1 MPLFAQQIFLFYGGI
16 KMIRR
21 SACLYEK
28 RVIGIENIC
37 TQNNGKIEY
46 IPSARKWLKEL
57 SHEKLLF
64 CPCGCGNN
72 LTLVAGKIRR
82 PHFKIQDTPGAKK
95 CLVVEESAVSVWS
108 RIILKAWFDT
118 KLRSDKIE
126 TRVPINRICD
136 SNRKFEYS
144 LYDFENKIGLC
155 YWYDKSNIESIKVD
169 VLERNVDV
177 KRILYI
183 SDIHNSHSNYPDLKL
198 MLKVQEKQGYLLYLS
213 LNEEDEYEDAYLVI
227 RAFVETYTGGWKQL
241 TVKSDKLDSF
251 NITYNG
257 ELIYQEQFI
266 NKFVKDAVEQYKAD
280 EIKRIE
286 ERKARDEEMRKQLE
300 IRAAQAEMERQK
312 RQQELEEQKEREK
325 QAKIQKEAEAKVYAE
340 EIDGYDFEQNE
351 TPIYDTRGN
360 RLLKCTYCGKKATK
374 KANFCYHDKK
384 NINMGACWKCQ
395 DLRKKDVEMIKAKY
409 KIPLIIEEGNCPN
422 CNRKIIV
429 RNTSHGQYKM
439 CENYIDCGYREKI
452 N

>member
-1 MPLFAQQIFLFYGGI
+1 
-16 KMIRR
+16 MIRR
-21 SACLYEK
+21 STCVFEG
-28 RVIGIENIC
+28 RIIGIERIC
-37 TQNNGKIEY
+37 TQINGKIEY
-46 IPSARKWLKEL
+46 VESEKEELRIL
-57 SHEKLLF
+57 SREKKLF

-72 LTLVAGKIRR
+72 LNLVAGDIRR

-118 KLRSDKIE
+118 KLKSDKIE

-169 VLERNVDV
+169 VLERNIDV

-213 LNEEDEYEDAYLVI
+213 LDEEDEYEDAYLVI
-227 RAFVETYTGGWKQL
+227 RAFVGTYTGGWKQIA
-241 TVKSDKLDSF
+241 VKSDKLDSF
-251 NITYNG
+251 NITSNG
-257 ELIYQEQFI
+257 ELIYQEQFVS
-266 NKFVKDAVEQYKAD
+266 KLVKDAVEQYKAD

-286 ERKARDEEMRKQLE
+286 ERRAKDEERRKLQE
-300 IRAAQAEMERQK
+300 IIEAQAEIERKK
-312 RQQELEEQKEREK
+312 RK
-325 QAKIQKEAEAKVYAE
+325 QAKEQKEAE
-340 EIDGYDFEQNE
+340 EIAGYDFEQNE
-351 TPIYDTRGN
+351 IPIYDTKGN
-360 RLLKCTYCGKKATK
+360 RLLKCSYCGKKAVK
-374 KANFCYHDKK
+374 KNNFYYHDKK
-384 NINMGACWKCQ
+384 NINTGACWNCQ
-395 DLRKKDVEMIKAKY
+395 DLRKKDVEIIKAKY
-409 KIPLIIEEGNCPN
+409 KIPLIIEAGNCPI
-422 CNRKIIV
+422 CNGEIIEK
-429 RNTSHGQYKM
+429 NTPLGRYRM
-439 CENYIDCGYREKI
+439 CVDYPVCAFREKV

>member
-1 MPLFAQQIFLFYGGI
+1 
-16 KMIRR
+16 MIRR

-28 RVIGIENIC
+28 RVIGIESIC
-37 TQNNGKIEY
+37 TQNNGKIDCISSE
-46 IPSARKWLKEL
+46 RTWLKEL
-57 SHEKLLF
+57 GREKLLF

-72 LTLVAGKIRR
+72 LTLVAGPIRR
-82 PHFKIQDTPGAKK
+82 PHFKIQETPGAKK

-118 KLRSDKIE
+118 KLKSDKIE

-169 VLERNVDV
+169 VLERNADV
-177 KRILYI
+177 KRVLYI
-183 SDIHNSHSNYPDLKL
+183 SDIHNSHSNYPDLEL

-213 LNEEDEYEDAYLVI
+213 LDEEDEYEDAYLVI

-251 NITYNG
+251 KITSNG
-257 ELIYQEQFI
+257 ELIYQDQFVS
-266 NKFVKDAVEQYKAD
+266 KLVKDTVEQYKAD

-286 ERKARDEEMRKQLE
+286 ESRAKDEERRKQQDIIE
-300 IRAAQAEMERQK
+300 AQAEIERQK
-312 RQQELEEQKEREK
+312 RK
-325 QAKIQKEAEAKVYAE
+325 QAKEQKEAEEKAYAE
-340 EIDGYDFEQNE
+340 ETVGYDFEQNE
-351 TPIYDTRGN
+351 IPIYDTKGN
-360 RLLKCTYCGKKATK
+360 RLLKCAYCGKKAVK
-374 KANFCYHDKK
+374 KNNFYYHDKK

-395 DLRKKDVEMIKAKY
+395 DLRKKDVEAIKAKH
-409 KIPLIIEEGNCPN
+409 KIPIIIEEGNCPV
-422 CNRKIIV
+422 CNGKIIEK
-429 RNTSHGQYKM
+429 NTPLGRYRM
-439 CENYIDCGYREKI
+439 CIDYPVCEFREKMD
-452 N
+452 